1 MLNNQHTVVTVTDAD
16 NYTITL
22 ADAATADTGGG
33 GAVKINY
40 ENVLYSH
47 ENGYDDDG
55 SAMTAYIETA
65 WSIHRIIPDFYFTGA
80 ESSDEVTVSLNGHNF
95 PADSQASIASV
106 AFTPSTAEGFV
117 RARARQVSMKV
128 ESTGVGY
135 GWRLGF
141 VRLDGRADSRR

>member
-1 MLNNQHTVVTVTDAD
+1 
-16 NYTITL
+16 
-22 ADAATADTGGG
+22 
-33 GAVKINY
+33 
-40 ENVLYSH
+40 
-47 ENGYDDDG
+47 
-55 SAMTAYIETA
+55 MTAYIETA
-65 WSIHRIIPDFYFTGA
+65 DMDLGEGDKTWSIHRIIPDFYFTGA

-95 PADSQASIASV
+95 PADSQASIASA